1 MTDSTLGPGHDLLVE
16 LTAEIV
22 AAYVSNHVV
31 PVAELSTLIT
41 DVHAALNN
49 TSSPAPVAVVV
60 EKPKPAV
67 SVRKSVQDDQITCLE
82 CGGTFKSLKRHLMTH
97 HSLSPEDYR
106 EKWDLQSDYPM
117 VAPAY
122 AEARSRLAK
131 EMGLGQRRKRRVK

>member
-1 MTDSTLGPGHDLLVE
+1 MTDLTLGSGHDLLVE

-31 PVAELSTLIT
+31 PVAELSTLIG

-49 TSSPAPVAVVV
+49 TSAPAPVVVAV

-97 HSLSPEDYR
+97 HSLSPEEYR
-106 EKWDLQSDYPM
+106 EKWDLPADYPM

-131 EMGLGQRRKRRVK
+131 EMGLGQRRKRRGK